1 MTDRFIGARL
11 HTEIEMQEGETRV
24 NKDSLIIKHSTK
36 QRTFTSSQHVPSR
49 LVRNTHVHSHLFESL
64 AKKITPLNALCSYI
78 QVELFY
84 VKFFGY
90 LVILIPQGIVFVS
103 LSALAMTFN
112 ILFECDWS
120 KRTCNWI
127 TFRRYSA
134 LGKIR
139 DQKGLC
145 VHMWIIL
152 IFIISGIFLHI
163 KSN

>member
-11 HTEIEMQEGETRV
+11 YTEIQMQEGETRV
-24 NKDSLIIKHSTK
+24 NKDSMITKHSTK

-64 AKKITPLNALCSYI
+64 AKKSRHSMHCALI
-78 QVELFY
+78 WAELFY

-103 LSALAMTFN
+103 LSALTMTLNF
-112 ILFECDWS
+112 LFECDWS